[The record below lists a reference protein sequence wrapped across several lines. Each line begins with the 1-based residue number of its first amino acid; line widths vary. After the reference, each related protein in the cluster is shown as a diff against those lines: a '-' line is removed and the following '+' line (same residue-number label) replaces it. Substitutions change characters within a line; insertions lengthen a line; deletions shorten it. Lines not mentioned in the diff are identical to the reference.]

1 MLQKRNKMLLPVTVV
16 LLFVSFSACTKTVVN
31 FGSDGTEGDPNVTMI
46 DTFSVELSTLQVD
59 SFATSGSGHFIVGS
73 HHDPQLGYIG
83 AKSFF
88 EITAPTLDLRDCTNC
103 IFDSIDLRLKVSSG
117 YLGDTSAPF
126 TINLYEVTQA
136 MNDAEN
142 PGGFNVNSFP
152 HNTAPLVSKT
162 FTIRPG
168 RKDEIS
174 IRLPDE
180 FGKNF
185 FRMFRTNS
193 DTVINDARFKNYLK
207 GFCIETSA
215 SNNALFYFD
224 KTTGDSVIQFH
235 YTEVAAT
242 PVAKSACFTISST
255 DNQFNSF
262 TYDKSGTVIAG
273 FIPGKKQLI
282 SSSLTNNTAFLHN
295 NSGLYPKIRFNSL
308 YNIKELH
315 PYVQVLKAEL
325 EVKPVSGTYGTN
337 TFYTLPPSV
346 EMRLTDDDNGING
359 SPLAFVYGTESFP
372 QDGSLY
378 IDYLYG
384 ESTAYTYDVTSFVN
398 TVISEGAFSRKALL
412 MAPSSTNSIAGD
424 QRLLIGNNHS
434 GGSVKLKLYILGL

>member
-1 MLQKRNKMLLPVTVV
+1 MTNKIWLPVTVL
-16 LLFVSFSACTKTVVN
+16 LLFAGFSACDKATVN
-31 FGSDGTEGDPNVTMI
+31 FGSDGTEGDPNVTMT

-59 SFATSGSGHFIVGS
+59 SFATTGSGHFIVGS
-73 HHDPQLGYIG
+73 HHDPQLGYVG
-83 AKSFF
+83 AKSYF
-88 EITAPTLDLRDCTNC
+88 EITAPTLDLRDCNSC
-103 IFDSIDLRLKVSSG
+103 VFDSVDLRLKVSSG
-117 YLGDTSAPF
+117 YLGDTTAPF
-126 TINLYEVTQA
+126 TINLYELTQT
-136 MNDAEN
+136 MDDAET
-142 PGGFNVNSFP
+142 PGGFNVSNFP
-152 HNTAPLVSKT
+152 HNAVPLVSKT

-168 RKDEIS
+168 RKDELS

-193 DTVINDARFKNYLK
+193 DTVTNDARFKNYLK

-235 YTEVAAT
+235 YTEAAAI
-242 PVAKSACFTISST
+242 PVAQSAYFTISST
-255 DNQFNSF
+255 DHQFNSF
-262 TYDKSGTVIAG
+262 TYDKSGTAIAG
-273 FIPGKKQLI
+273 FTPGRKQLI

-325 EVKPVSGTYGTN
+325 EVKPVSGTYGIN

-346 EMRLTDDDNGING
+346 EMHLTDDDNGING
-359 SPLAFVYGTESFP
+359 SALAYVYGSSSYA
-372 QDGSLY
+372 QNGNLY

-384 ESTAYTYDVTSFVN
+384 ESTAYTYDVTSYVN
-398 TVISEGAFSRKALL
+398 TVIAEGAFSRKALL
-412 MAPSSTNSIAGD
+412 MVPPPGNSTAGD
-424 QRLLIGNNHS
+424 QRLIIGNNHS

>member
-1 MLQKRNKMLLPVTVV
+1 MLQMRNKLLLPVTVI
-16 LLFVSFSACTKTVVN
+16 LLLAGFAACNKTAID
-31 FGSDGTEGDPNVTMI
+31 FGSDGTAGDPNITMI

-59 SFATSGSGHFIVGS
+59 SFSTSSSGHFIVGS
-73 HHDPQLGYIG
+73 HRDPQLGYIG

-103 IFDSIDLRLKVSSG
+103 VFDSIDLRLKVSSG
-117 YLGDTSAPF
+117 YLGDTSVPF
-126 TINLYEVTQA
+126 TINLYEVTQEMDNA
-136 MNDAEN
+136 DN
-142 PGGFNVNSFP
+142 PGGFNVSSFQ
-152 HNTAPLVSKT
+152 HSTTPLVSKT

-168 RKDEIS
+168 RKDELS

-193 DTVINDARFKNYLK
+193 DTVTNDVRFKNYLK

-224 KTTGDSVIQFH
+224 KTTGDSAIQLH
-235 YTEVAAT
+235 YTEAGVT
-242 PVAKSACFTISST
+242 PVAKLAYFTISST
-255 DNQFNSF
+255 DKQFNSF
-262 TYDKSGTVIAG
+262 TYDKSGTAIAG
-273 FIPGKKQLI
+273 FTPGKKQLI
-282 SSSLTNNTAFLHN
+282 NSSLTNNSAFLHN

-325 EVKPVSGTYGTN
+325 QVKPVSGTYGVN

-359 SPLAFVYGTESFP
+359 SALSLVAGTETYP

-378 IDYLYG
+378 IDNLYG

-398 TVISEGAFSRKALL
+398 TVIAEGAFSRKALL
-412 MAPSSTNSIAGD
+412 MEASSSNSAASD
-424 QRLLIGNNHS
+424 QRLIIGNNHS